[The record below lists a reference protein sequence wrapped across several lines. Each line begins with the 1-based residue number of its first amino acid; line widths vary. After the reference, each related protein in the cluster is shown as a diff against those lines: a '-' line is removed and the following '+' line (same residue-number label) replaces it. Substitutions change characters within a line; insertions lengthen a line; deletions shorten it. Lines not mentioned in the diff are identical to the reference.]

1 VGEAL
6 RSQAA
11 AVAAVAITF
20 EEWALA
26 ALRESG
32 SAGPDPH
39 SAPEASTELR
49 SGPILVHGHCHQ
61 KALVGMQPTVD
72 LLSALTRRE
81 AMSVDAGCC
90 GMAGSFGYEREHYS
104 LSERIGERSL
114 FPALRERG
122 GDTVVVAP
130 GFSCRH
136 QIRHF
141 TDVEPVSTMQLV
153 ESLLTQE
160 S

>member
-1 VGEAL
+1 VGPHPHLAPRVRAEA
-6 RSQAA
+6 
-11 AVAAVAITF
+11 
-20 EEWALA
+20 
-26 ALRESG
+26 
-32 SAGPDPH
+32 
-39 SAPEASTELR
+39 EAER
-49 SGPILVHGHCHQ
+49 ILVHGHCHQ

-72 LLSALTRRE
+72 LLSALTRR
-81 AMSVDAGCC
+81 AVMSVDAGCC

-114 FPALRERG
+114 FPALRERA
-122 GDTVVVAP
+122 GDTVVVTP

-141 TDVEPVSTMQLV
+141 TGVEPVSTMQLV